1 MSSDSPSRARR
12 APRETRRRRRS
23 SLSAP
28 EGTIVGIAADAHS
41 IKVNATNV
49 AELYRAL
56 SVEDFGQV
64 FLVARARGDVTR
76 LPAILREAAMVDPRV
91 IPTTSLLAED
101 FDRRMSS
108 PRIAGAI
115 AGGVGGLTL
124 LLACIGIFGVVSY
137 GVALRTKEI
146 GIRVALGAR
155 PVSLLGSIVRQVL
168 TPVGCRR
175 GHRPDRGDS
184 DRPRAVGRSVLPAV
198 WRSDRLRCRAGDFRD
213 GGSSGGVVARGESAA
228 RQSGRRAYGIR

>member
-1 MSSDSPSRARR
+1 MIVSRRLALEMYGTLDVLGHPFR
-12 APRETRRRRRS
+12 TRPAGAQFGDVAG
-23 SLSAP
+23 SLSTP
-28 EGTIVGIAADAHS
+28 EGTIVGIAADAHA

-49 AELYRAL
+49 AELYRPL
-56 SVEDFGQV
+56 SVEDFAEV
-64 FLVARARGDVTR
+64 YLVARARTDVTR

-108 PRIAGAI
+108 SRIAGAI
-115 AGGVGGLTL
+115 ASGIGGLTL

-155 PVSLLGSIVRQVL
+155 AGAVAAIDRPSGADA
-168 TPVGCRR
+168 RR
-175 GHRPDRGDS
+175 GG
-184 DRPRAVGRSVLPAV
+184 V
-198 WRSDRLRCRAGDFRD
+198 RSD
-213 GGSSGGVVARGESAA
+213 
-228 RQSGRRAYGIR
+228 